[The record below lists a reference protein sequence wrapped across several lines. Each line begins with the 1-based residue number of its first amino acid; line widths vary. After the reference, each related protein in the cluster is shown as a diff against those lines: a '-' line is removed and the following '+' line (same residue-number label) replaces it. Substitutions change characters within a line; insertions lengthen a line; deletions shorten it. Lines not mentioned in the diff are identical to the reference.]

1 MPGIIVSDTSSLI
14 LLNKIG
20 RLELLQFLF
29 GQITITRIISEEFN
43 NPLPGFIHI
52 QDPQDN
58 NYQKILESFLDK
70 GEASAIALALEI
82 KDCLLIIDELK
93 GRREAKALGIS
104 YTGIMGI
111 LIIAKEKNI
120 INSVSAIIDDI
131 QKTDFR
137 LSQKL
142 IEETKRRSG
151 E

>member
-1 MPGIIVSDTSSLI
+1 LLIFKTS
-14 LLNKIG
+14 
-20 RLELLQFLF
+20 
-29 GQITITRIISEEFN
+29 
-43 NPLPGFIHI
+43 
-52 QDPQDN
+52 QDN

-93 GRREAKALGIS
+93 GRREAKNLGIS